1 MPESVSFDPIA
12 HRYDATRGYPP
23 EVAAEIARRL
33 CEVGNIPPGGEIV
46 EIGIGTGRIALPLIE
61 QGVNVSGVDIS
72 ANMVDLLRQ
81 KYQTLREVD
90 EAGALGALAVE
101 LADMTALPYADGRFD
116 AGIAVHVLH
125 LVPEWK
131 LALDELRRV
140 IRPGGSLLIGQ
151 DVRVEDDVQWLAQ
164 REWLGILRRLGFP
177 AGYVGAAGYSAIVEE
192 LERRGLVVSE
202 TELSR
207 WEMQVTPHEALTWIT
222 ERTWSRTWP
231 VPDDVFAESAREL
244 TAWMERR
251 YAGAMHTPQRVP
263 VAFKVARATIPGAER

>member
-1 MPESVSFDPIA
+1 MPESISFDPIA

-33 CEVGNIPPGGEIV
+33 REVGGIPRGGEIV

-61 QGVNVSGVDIS
+61 QGVNVYGVDIS

-81 KYQTLREVD
+81 KYQTLRAAD
-90 EAGALGALAVE
+90 ETPSLGALTVE

-116 AGIAVHVLH
+116 AGVAVHVLH

-131 LALDELRRV
+131 RALDELQRV
-140 IRPGGSLLIGQ
+140 IRPGGNLLIGQ

-164 REWLGILRRLGFP
+164 RQWLGMVRRLGYP

-192 LERRGLVVSE
+192 LERRGLTASE
-202 TELSR
+202 AELAR
-207 WEMQVTPHEALTWIT
+207 WELQVTPREALRWIT

-231 VPDDVFAESAREL
+231 VPDDIFAQSAREL
-244 TAWMERR
+244 TAWMERE
-251 YAGAMHTPQRVP
+251 YAGAMETPLRVP
-263 VAFKVARATIPGAER
+263 VAFKVARATLAGGE